1 MLVPINYYSTFTVN
15 GAKGTD
21 AYTLFYLYGYGE
33 INKEDYAMKI
43 ADLVITSLETITA
56 FTASDGQYL
65 FTLDE
70 LQNATIAQSQES
82 TDITGRAGR
91 KLSTMKRNKTFT
103 ISASNGMVS
112 TGLLEAQTGGT
123 INSGFHTVNWSEEL
137 DISDAS
143 AKLTYKAVGTE
154 GKEIKSVYIKNC
166 DGTLGDSLVQV
177 AGDEEDPV
185 EEGKFSYDPAT
196 KTLTFDNEIEGDM
209 VYVIYDRS
217 INANQLQV
225 DDSIADVKAEL
236 FIDAIAEDKCA
247 NQFRV
252 QIHVPKADVSA
263 EFSIDMGDNQAV
275 HSFDA
280 EALAGACCKSG
291 YFWTWTVFGA
301 NAEDYENGTDTN
313 PVTPDDPDNP

>member
-1 MLVPINYYSTFTVN
+1 MLIPINYYSTFTVN

-70 LQNATIAQSQES
+70 LQNATISQSQES

-112 TGLLEAQTGGT
+112 TGLLEAQTGGKT
-123 INSGFHTVNWSEEL
+123 NSGAHTVNWSEDL
-137 DISDAS
+137 DITDAS
-143 AKLTYKAVGTE
+143 AKTTYKAVGTT
-154 GKEIKSVYIKNC
+154 GKEIKSLYIKNC
-166 DGTLGDSLVQV
+166 DGTLGEVLEQAD
-177 AGDEEDPV
+177 AAA
-185 EEGKFSYDPAT
+185 EGKFAYDPAT
-196 KTLTFDNEIEGDM
+196 KTLTFDPDIEGDM
-209 VYVIYDRS
+209 VYVIYDRM

-236 FIDAIAEDKCA
+236 FIDAIGEDKCA

-291 YFWTWTVFGA
+291 FFWTWTVFGA
-301 NAEDYENGTDTN
+301 NADDYENGTDTN
-313 PVTPDDPDNP
+313 PVDPADPDNP